1 MKSQV
6 GQCRVRDAHVDE
18 VQRVLREAGLR
29 PKKTF
34 GQNFLVSGSVAS
46 DIAAT
51 CVPVQEWGRSRVVE
65 IGAGTGALTALLA
78 QRARSVCAIE
88 RDRELVP
95 LLMREFQT
103 NPAVH
108 VIEADA
114 KSVDLLGLLGSRS
127 ESSPRVLCGNLPYA
141 ITGPLLRRATEC
153 AQELERVV
161 FMVQDEVSDRLR
173 AAPGTKEYGA
183 LTVFVRATFD
193 VQRVQRVP
201 PGAFFPPPAV
211 TSAVIELRP
220 LAKSRARETPTFRAL
235 VHGAF
240 TARRKT
246 LRNAW
251 AGIARDAAGLAR
263 SASQADIDL
272 GVRGE
277 TLDVEDFARMAAALE
292 TLTDPQYP
300 L

>member
-1 MKSQV
+1 MQSPD
-6 GQCRVRDAHVDE
+6 GQCRVRGALDVH
-18 VQRVLREAGLR
+18 RVLREAGLR

-34 GQNFLVSGSVAS
+34 GQNFLVSGTVAS
-46 DIAAT
+46 EIAAT
-51 CVPVQEWGRSRVVE
+51 CVPVQEWGRARVVE

-78 QRARSVCAIE
+78 ERAQSVCAIE

-95 LLMREFQT
+95 LLIREFEAT
-103 NPAVH
+103 PTVH
-108 VIEADA
+108 ILEADA
-114 KSVDLLGLLGSRS
+114 KSVDLLGLLGPRS

-153 AQELERVV
+153 AEELDRVV

-173 AAPGTKEYGA
+173 AAPGTKDYGA

-193 VQRVQRVP
+193 VRRVQRVA

-211 TSAVIELRP
+211 TSAIIELRP
-220 LAKSRARETPTFRAL
+220 LEKSRARETPAFRAL

-263 SASQADIDL
+263 AASQAGIDL

-292 TLTDPQYP
+292 TLTDSPP
-300 L
+300 RCPP